1 MNRHDNRDYPLLFEY
16 HVHVQIQ
23 MSSAN
28 NYSFQLLT
36 GNCRS
41 CSVALQAFR
50 ERLVTRKIH

>member
-28 NYSFQLLT
+28 NYSFQLFT
-36 GNCRS
+36 GNCQLHA
-41 CSVALQAFR
+41 CSPSIS
-50 ERLVTRKIH
+50 K